1 MILFNTF
8 INIRENWFI
17 MGAPAKNDKKYSTL
31 IYKLFNI
38 VLSLNEEQ
46 QIELLKQAEE
56 LFLKEKRSADRKDCK
71 IPVYYATYDR
81 VYSNYIKNISR
92 NGLFIKT
99 QRPLFVGEE
108 ILMTFRLKGF
118 DKPIKIKGEVAH
130 ATRAGIGVEF
140 KNASPFLMEVL
151 GILIDQVDKDTVE
164 ENQVGE

>member
-1 MILFNTF
+1 MN
-8 INIRENWFI
+8 E
-17 MGAPAKNDKKYSTL
+17 PAQNDKKYSTL

-38 VLSLNEEQ
+38 VLSLNEDQ
-46 QIELLKQAEE
+46 QMALLKHAEE
-56 LFLKEKRSADRKDCK
+56 LYLEEKRSFTRRDCK

-140 KNASPFLMEVL
+140 KDASPFLMEVL
-151 GILIDQVDKDTVE
+151 GILIDQIDELE
-164 ENQVGE
+164 E

>member
-1 MILFNTF
+1 MKIPIFILTGITSQAN
-8 INIRENWFI
+8 RFI
-17 MGAPAKNDKKYSTL
+17 MSEPAQNDKKYSTL

-38 VLSLNEEQ
+38 VLSLSEEQ
-46 QIELLKQAEE
+46 QLEMLKHAEE
-56 LFLKEKRSADRKDCK
+56 LFLEEKRSFTRRDCK

-140 KNASPFLMEVL
+140 KDASPFLMEVL
-151 GILIDQVDKDTVE
+151 GILIDQIDE
-164 ENQVGE
+164 IEQ

>member
-1 MILFNTF
+1 MST
-8 INIRENWFI
+8 
-17 MGAPAKNDKKYSTL
+17 PAKNEKKYSTL

-38 VLSLNEEQ
+38 VLSLSEEQ
-46 QIELLKQAEE
+46 QMTLLKQAEE
-56 LFLKEKRSADRKDCK
+56 LFLAEKRSFGRKDCK

-151 GILIDQVDKDTVE
+151 GILIDQVDEGLIEKDLVE
-164 ENQVGE
+164 K

>member
-1 MILFNTF
+1 MKIPIFTITGITSWTN
-8 INIRENWFI
+8 RGI
-17 MGAPAKNDKKYSTL
+17 MSEAAKNEKKYSTL
-31 IYKLFNI
+31 IYKLFNV

-46 QIELLKQAEE
+46 QMVLLKHAEE
-56 LFLKEKRSADRKDCK
+56 LFLEEKRTFTRRDCK

-140 KNASPFLMEVL
+140 KDASPFLMEVL
-151 GILIDQVDKDTVE
+151 GILVDQIDAVE
-164 ENQVGE
+164 Q

>member
-1 MILFNTF
+1 MST
-8 INIRENWFI
+8 
-17 MGAPAKNDKKYSTL
+17 PAKNDKKYSTL

-38 VLSLNEEQ
+38 VLSLDEEQ
-46 QIELLKQAEE
+46 QRTLLKHAEE
-56 LFLKEKRSADRKDCK
+56 LFLEEKRAVGRRDCK

-151 GILIDQVDKDTVE
+151 GILIEQMDEEVE
-164 ENQVGE
+164 N

>member
-1 MILFNTF
+1 MST
-8 INIRENWFI
+8 
-17 MGAPAKNDKKYSTL
+17 PAKNVKKYSTL

-38 VLSLNEEQ
+38 VLNLSEEQ
-46 QIELLKQAEE
+46 QVTLLKHAEE
-56 LFLKEKRSADRKDCK
+56 LFLEEKRSFGRKDCK

-81 VYSNYIKNISR
+81 VYSNYIQNISR
-92 NGLFIKT
+92 SGLFIKT

-140 KNASPFLMEVL
+140 KNASPFLMEVI
-151 GILIDQVDKDTVE
+151 GILIDQVEEDQVE
-164 ENQVGE
+164 EDQVEK

>member
-1 MILFNTF
+1 MKIPIVTF
-8 INIRENWFI
+8 TGITSQANRVI
-17 MGAPAKNDKKYSTL
+17 MSEPAQNVKKYSTL

-38 VLSLNEEQ
+38 VLSLSEKQ
-46 QIELLKQAEE
+46 QMTLLKHAEK
-56 LFLKEKRSADRKDCK
+56 LFLEEKRSSTRRDCK

-81 VYSNYIKNISR
+81 VYSNYIDNINR

-99 QRPLFVGEE
+99 QRPLIVGEE

-140 KNASPFLMEVL
+140 KDASPFLMEVL
-151 GILIDQVDKDTVE
+151 GILIDQIDEVE
-164 ENQVGE
+164 

>member
-1 MILFNTF
+1 MATPQKDI
-8 INIRENWFI
+8 
-17 MGAPAKNDKKYSTL
+17 KKYSTL

-38 VLSLNEEQ
+38 VLNLSEEQ
-46 QIELLKQAEE
+46 QLTLLKHAEE
-56 LFLKEKRSADRKDCK
+56 LFLKEKRTFTRKGCK

-81 VYSNYIKNISR
+81 VYSNYIQNISR

-118 DKPIKIKGEVAH
+118 DKPIKLKGEVAH

-140 KNASPFLMEVL
+140 KNASPFLIEVL
-151 GILIDQVDKDTVE
+151 GILLDQIE
-164 ENQVGE
+164 E

>member
-1 MILFNTF
+1 
-8 INIRENWFI
+8 

-38 VLSLNEEQ
+38 VLSLSEEQ

-56 LFLKEKRSADRKDCK
+56 LFLKEKRSVDRKDCK

-140 KNASPFLMEVL
+140 KNASPFLMEVI

>member
-1 MILFNTF
+1 MKIPIVTLTGITSQAN
-8 INIRENWFI
+8 RFI
-17 MGAPAKNDKKYSTL
+17 MSEPAQNVKKYSTL

-38 VLSLNEEQ
+38 VLSLSEKQ
-46 QIELLKQAEE
+46 QMTLLKHAEK
-56 LFLKEKRSADRKDCK
+56 LFLEEKRSSTRRDCK

-81 VYSNYIKNISR
+81 VYSNYIDNINR

-140 KNASPFLMEVL
+140 KDASPFLMEVL
-151 GILIDQVDKDTVE
+151 GILIDQFDKVE
-164 ENQVGE
+164 QQ